1 MYGPWAFLLILV
13 VPPRRIRN
21 DQRRGRLLHIPL
33 QHHTELVLLQLRY
46 NMTGIYI
53 NETDLGCY
61 RSDVDCV
68 IGIGEDAL
76 ANNFDDL

>member
-1 MYGPWAFLLILV
+1 MINGEDACYTYPSNATNI
-13 VPPRRIRN
+13 
-21 DQRRGRLLHIPL
+21 
-33 QHHTELVLLQLRY
+33 ELVLLQLRY

>member
-1 MYGPWAFLLILV
+1 MINGEDACYTYPSNTTNIK
-13 VPPRRIRN
+13 
-21 DQRRGRLLHIPL
+21 
-33 QHHTELVLLQLRY
+33 LVLLQLRH
-46 NMTGIYI
+46 NITGIYI

>member
-1 MYGPWAFLLILV
+1 MINGEDACYTYPS
-13 VPPRRIRN
+13 N
-21 DQRRGRLLHIPL
+21 
-33 QHHTELVLLQLRY
+33 TTNMELVLLQLRH
-46 NMTGIYI
+46 NITGIYI